1 MSHATHRGIVSV
13 QLGSVL
19 LAVGEAKGGG
29 GQGESDRVVS
39 GPRGGFTLPHGRP
52 RVRSTLNEPR
62 NCFSFPLYVYL

>member
-1 MSHATHRGIVSV
+1 MSHATHRGIVVSV

-19 LAVGEAKGGG
+19 LAVGEVEGGG
-29 GQGESDRVVS
+29 GTRAVS

-62 NCFSFPLYVYL
+62 NCFFFPLYVYL